1 MRLTVARP
9 RIGTVKR
16 RTPRGRIAH
25 GTGRNHMSGSK
36 DERAVPSAARAE
48 TAGSVV
54 AFPSRQRPCA
64 RQREIDA
71 AARERI
77 GRGLRLHYADVLSL
91 PVPDRLL
98 TLLDALADTEAQ
110 P

>member
-1 MRLTVARP
+1 MT
-9 RIGTVKR
+9 GTEDQR
-16 RTPRGRIAH
+16 AH
-25 GTGRNHMSGSK
+25 A
-36 DERAVPSAARAE
+36 DAAE

-54 AFPSRQRPCA
+54 ALRP
-64 RQREIDA
+64 RPPRRPVDA
-71 AARERI
+71 AAQERI
-77 GRGLRLHYADVLSL
+77 GRGLRLHYADVLAQ

>member
-1 MRLTVARP
+1 MRLTGARP
-9 RIGTVKR
+9 RTGTVKR

-25 GTGRNHMSGSK
+25 RTGRNHMSGSK
-36 DERAVPSAARAE
+36 DERAVPSAARAD

-54 AFPSRQRPCA
+54 AFPSRQRPGA
-64 RQREIDA
+64 PRRAIDA

>member
-1 MRLTVARP
+1 
-9 RIGTVKR
+9 
-16 RTPRGRIAH
+16 
-25 GTGRNHMSGSK
+25 MSGST
-36 DERAVPSAARAE
+36 DERAVSRITQADAAG
-48 TAGSVV
+48 TVV
-54 AFPSRQRPCA
+54 PFPAAQRPRA
-64 RQREIDA
+64 PQRAIDA

-77 GRGLRLHYADVLSL
+77 GRGLRLHYADVLAL